1 MTDDNAPFPAID
13 TRAQRSTMSAQDFAA
28 FGSQH
33 LAYLKRV
40 VVDGQTAFAVHAA
53 DGQQLALVAKR
64 DVADA
69 LVRQNDLEP
78 LSVH

>member
-1 MTDDNAPFPAID
+1 MTDDNATFPASD
-13 TRAQRSTMSAQDFAA
+13 TRARLSIMSAQDFAA
-28 FGSQH
+28 YGSQH

-40 VVDGQTAFAVHAA
+40 AIDGQPAFAVHAA
-53 DGQQLALVAKR
+53 DGQQLAVVAQR

-78 LSVH
+78 VSVH